1 MQCCQAS
8 AIKHGRHRNGTQR
21 YRCTR
26 CGKTFTEPRPRPLG
40 NMTIGLQ
47 RASQAIR
54 CLVEGCSVL
63 STSRLTGLNKN
74 TVLKLLLLAG
84 EKAERVMDT
93 RVRNVDCQ
101 IVQADELWT
110 YVHTRQERLRIG
122 DPYEYGD
129 QYIFV
134 ALDAYSKLVLAFAVG
149 KRDADTTRR
158 FIEDLR
164 DRLAGRIQLS
174 TDGFTPYITA
184 VEDVFGDDVDYAQT
198 KKSFGNGRVTGLRRK
213 NLQGRPD
220 PDLITTA
227 HVERQNLTIRM
238 SMRRLT
244 RLTNAFSK
252 RLRNLRAAAAL
263 HFAHY
268 NFCRIHGTLEA
279 TPAME
284 AEITDHVWTV
294 EELLGG

>member
-1 MQCCQAS
+1 MQCCQAT
-8 AIKHGRHRNGTQR
+8 AIKHGRHRNGSQR

-26 CGKTFTEPRPRPLG
+26 CGKTLTEPHDRPLD

-47 RASQAIR
+47 RATLAIR
-54 CLVEGCSVL
+54 CLVEGCSVRA
-63 STSRLTGLNKN
+63 TSRLTGLNKN

-84 EKAERVMDT
+84 EKAARLLDI
-93 RVRNVDCQ
+93 RVRSVDCH

-149 KRDADTTRR
+149 KRNADTTHR

-164 DRLAGRIQLS
+164 DRTARRIQLS

-198 KKSFGNGRVTGLRRK
+198 VGRRWKATVR
-213 NLQGRPD
+213 GRPD
-220 PDLITTA
+220 MTLVSTA
-227 HVERQNLTIRM
+227 HVERQNLTIRT

-252 RLRNLRAAAAL
+252 KLINLRAAAAL

-268 NFCRIHGTLEA
+268 NFCRVHSTVEV

-294 EELLGG
+294 EELLAG

>member
-84 EKAERVMDT
+84 GKAERVLDT
-93 RVRNVDCQ
+93 QVRNIDCRV
-101 IVQADELWT
+101 VQADELWT
-110 YVHTRQERLRIG
+110 FVGKKQERVRHG

-129 QYIFV
+129 QYIYV
-134 ALDAYSKLVLAFAVG
+134 ALDAYSKLVIAFAVG
-149 KRDADTTRR
+149 KRDAYTTHQ
-158 FIEDLR
+158 FVADLR
-164 DRLAGRIQLS
+164 NRLAGRIQLS
-174 TDGFTPYITA
+174 TDGFVAYPNS
-184 VEDVFGDDVDYAQT
+184 VETVFGADIDYAQT
-198 KKSFGNGRVTGLRRK
+198 KKFFGATRM
-213 NLQGRPD
+213 QGRPD
-220 PDLITTA
+220 LDLITTA

-252 RLRNLRAAAAL
+252 RLRNLQAAAAL
-263 HFAHY
+263 HFAYY
-268 NFCRIHGTLEA
+268 NFCRVHSTVEV

-294 EELLGG
+294 EELLAG

>member
-1 MQCCQAS
+1 MQCCQVS

-26 CGKTFTEPRPRPLG
+26 CGKTLTEPRPLD
-40 NMTIGLQ
+40 NMTIDLQ
-47 RASQAIR
+47 RAVQAVQ

-93 RVRNVDCQ
+93 RVRNVDCR

-149 KRDADTTRR
+149 KRDAYTTHQ
-158 FIEDLR
+158 FVADLR

-184 VEDVFGDDVDYAQT
+184 VEDVFGDDVDYAQMVRGAWKT
-198 KKSFGNGRVTGLRRK
+198 TM
-213 NLQGRPD
+213 QGRPD
-220 PDLITTA
+220 VDLITTA
-227 HVERQNLTIRM
+227 HVERQNLTIRTA
-238 SMRRLT
+238 MRRLT
-244 RLTNAFSK
+244 RHTNAFSK
-252 RLRNLRAAAAL
+252 RLRNLQAAAAL

-268 NFCRIHGTLEA
+268 NFCRIHGTLEV

-294 EELLGG
+294 EELLLAV